1 MLALEATSVASGPH
15 LYFNRSGIWGPKLLF
30 GIHHSSFFEKS
41 GSLLSTITK
50 RLECWWPHLSV
61 SSDSVCE
68 SGMEWAKSY
77 AKEKKVI
84 FTYMIPSLLMVG
96 PLVLGRTKQTNTLAL
111 HHCRYL
117 LLRQRYIKQCKMYS
131 LSSPELQEKLKYR
144 KWVWNMY
151 KYLLVTSTVL
161 CASWLN
167 MNRIPSWSL
176 GIIFQCFSCDVH
188 MQPRWRGL
196 SIPEGQGPVWAHGVS

>member
-1 MLALEATSVASGPH
+1 MTTP
-15 LYFNRSGIWGPKLLF
+15 F
-30 GIHHSSFFEKS
+30 
-41 GSLLSTITK
+41 
-50 RLECWWPHLSV
+50 SV

-68 SGMEWAKSY
+68 SGTEWAKSY

-84 FTYMIPSLLMVG
+84 FTYMIPFPLMVG

-111 HHCRYL
+111 HHL
-117 LLRQRYIKQCKMYS
+117 LMRQRHIKRCKIYS
-131 LSSPELQEKLKYR
+131 LSSSELQEKLKYR

-167 MNRIPSWSL
+167 MNRIPGVEAWELFFSDKLGIQWELLLLWCSYAAQMERPYYSRRARSCVSTWSL
-176 GIIFQCFSCDVH
+176 LIPTQRVSSDILGDRWLEEKHTEKKKQGLLCGYMEQAEMNSFVH
-188 MQPRWRGL
+188 A
-196 SIPEGQGPVWAHGVS
+196 I